1 MGGQRFGLPLAIDS
15 AMVCGMPIRIDK
27 SGRIVLPKMIRER
40 FGLIPDLELEIVERP
55 DGVLLRRRDDQPS
68 MIKVDGLWVHQGTAQ
83 KNAAWERLIDDVRDE
98 RADSV
103 LMS

>member
-1 MGGQRFGLPLAIDS
+1 
-15 AMVCGMPIRIDK
+15 MVCGMTIRIDK

-83 KNAAWERLIDDVRDE
+83 KNAAWDRLIDDVRDE
-98 RADSV
+98 RAQAV